1 MARQSED
8 QWKGKGCRIMREMK
22 MMRRI
27 FKKKREEEK
36 GSSFEIRGGN
46 KRQEIN

>member
-27 FKKKREEEK
+27 FKKKEKRRREVALK
-36 GSSFEIRGGN
+36 
-46 KRQEIN
+46 